1 MGSKFKNTLIIVV
14 IIVLIALS
22 GGIYNFIVQ
31 RGKVKE
37 KEKKIK
43 DLKMFQMD
51 TAELEKQLY
60 ELKIKVAE
68 LDSILALRKYNIPY
82 NLPQSNFFDFVNR
95 VSFSFSPNSYVN
107 ILFNQMET
115 SKNYNIYHYTL
126 DGVAEYNDLY
136 RLIYSIEESKELKKI
151 SALNL
156 TNNVKVDSTGM
167 PHYLVAFKFNVA
179 VYFSNNDQLSVKN
192 IKENQLEPNP
202 QYDFF
207 YPLIRNEI
215 PPNKEHLLDVQTAK
229 LLALIPDGAFLSDAS
244 GNTFLLWEGD
254 AVYLGYLTQI
264 DYQNNQ
270 VKFILNKGG
279 IIENVVLQLD
289 KEKKQS
295 K

>member
-1 MGSKFKNTLIIVV
+1 MGSKIKNTLIIVL
-14 IIVLIALS
+14 IIVLIMLG
-22 GGIYNFIVQ
+22 GGIYNFVVQ
-31 RGKVKE
+31 RGKINE
-37 KEKKIK
+37 KQKKIK
-43 DLKMFQMD
+43 DLKLYQLD
-51 TAELEKQLY
+51 TEALEKQLFD
-60 ELKIKVAE
+60 LKSRVAE

-82 NLPQSNFFDFVNR
+82 QLPQSSFFDFVNK
-95 VSFSFSPNSYVN
+95 VSFFFSSDSYVN
-107 ILFNQMET
+107 IVFNNVERGT
-115 SKNYNIYHYTL
+115 NFNKYNYTL

-151 SALNL
+151 SGVNL
-156 TNNVKVDSTGM
+156 TNNVKVDSTGV
-167 PHYLVAFKFNVA
+167 PHYLVAYKFNVA
-179 VYFSNNDQLSVKN
+179 VYFSNNDQFSVKGVR
-192 IKENQLEPNP
+192 ENQLEPNP

-229 LLALIPDGAFLSDAS
+229 LLALIPDGAFLSDSS

-264 DYQNNQ
+264 DYQTNE

-289 KEKKQS
+289 KEKKPG

>member
-1 MGSKFKNTLIIVV
+1 MGSKIKNTLIIVL
-14 IIVLIALS
+14 IIVLIVLG
-22 GGIYNFIVQ
+22 GGIYNFVVQ
-31 RGKVKE
+31 RGKINE
-37 KEKKIK
+37 KQKKIK
-43 DLKMFQMD
+43 DLKLYQLD
-51 TAELEKQLY
+51 TEALEKQLFD
-60 ELKIKVAE
+60 LKSRVAE

-82 NLPQSNFFDFVNR
+82 QLPQSSFFDFVNK
-95 VSFSFSPNSYVN
+95 VSFFFSSDSYVN
-107 ILFNQMET
+107 IVFNNAERGT
-115 SKNYNIYHYTL
+115 NFNKYNYTL

-151 SALNL
+151 SGVNL
-156 TNNVKVDSTGM
+156 TNNVKVDSTGV
-167 PHYLVAFKFNVA
+167 PHYLVAYKFNVA
-179 VYFSNNDQLSVKN
+179 VYFSNNDQFSVKGAR
-192 IKENQLEPNP
+192 ENQLEPNP

-229 LLALIPDGAFLSDAS
+229 LLALIPDGAFLSDSS

-264 DYQNNQ
+264 DYQTNE

-289 KEKKQS
+289 KEKKPG